1 MSRNESKRSQT
12 LLIAAVS
19 YLVLAC
25 CSQSFAVK
33 KWVDYD
39 RLRAVEK
46 FLDAV
51 YSPLLQEKGLS
62 TLQTVE
68 FNSNSPT
75 LDLFFTQCRPGSG
88 VPVAGEKPPHPNCN
102 GFIGSASSE
111 FLHLSVQMG
120 PAKFPIHH
128 FYAQGTFVQEKRAVL
143 LAEMKSHPEWK
154 DPEMLEL
161 LQKAG
166 ATFGPENRDDFLKSV
181 PATAIY
187 EFSACRLDLRTATF
201 SAGSYAWGH
210 RV

>member
-1 MSRNESKRSQT
+1 
-12 LLIAAVS
+12 
-19 YLVLAC
+19 
-25 CSQSFAVK
+25 
-33 KWVDYD
+33 
-39 RLRAVEK
+39 
-46 FLDAV
+46 
-51 YSPLLQEKGLS
+51 
-62 TLQTVE
+62 
-68 FNSNSPT
+68 
-75 LDLFFTQCRPGSG
+75 
-88 VPVAGEKPPHPNCN
+88 
-102 GFIGSASSE
+102 
-111 FLHLSVQMG
+111 MG

>member
-51 YSPLLQEKGLS
+51 YSPLLQEKALS

-88 VPVAGEKPPHPNCN
+88 VPVVCW
-102 GFIGSASSE
+102 
-111 FLHLSVQMG
+111 LSV
-120 PAKFPIHH
+120 KW
-128 FYAQGTFVQEKRAVL
+128 RRDVL
-143 LAEMKSHPEWK
+143 
-154 DPEMLEL
+154 
-161 LQKAG
+161 
-166 ATFGPENRDDFLKSV
+166 R
-181 PATAIY
+181 
-187 EFSACRLDLRTATF
+187 
-201 SAGSYAWGH
+201 
-210 RV
+210 